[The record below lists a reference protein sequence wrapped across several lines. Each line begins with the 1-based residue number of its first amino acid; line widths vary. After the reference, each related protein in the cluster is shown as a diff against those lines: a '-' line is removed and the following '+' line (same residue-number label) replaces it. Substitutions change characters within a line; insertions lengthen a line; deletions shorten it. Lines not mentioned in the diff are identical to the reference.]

1 MKEKLD
7 GEQRS
12 HILRAL
18 SSDITAALNDY
29 LERYDLTTVDV
40 VGILEI
46 TKLTFYKVL
55 DEEDE
60 EDEDGNEDSN
70 DL

>member
-1 MKEKLD
+1 
-7 GEQRS
+7 
-12 HILRAL
+12 
-18 SSDITAALNDY
+18 
-29 LERYDLTTVDV
+29 
-40 VGILEI
+40 LEI